1 MFLTWRILNGK
12 EAKLLYMDDS
22 EFVKKS
28 LKKEV
33 KEIQI
38 KDGSIIKKLRV
49 ELKSRGKIR
58 NLYGEF
64 WLFLFEIDDEWKEY
78 YVLVKTKLNS
88 ELTPNFTSKEVV
100 LRIDSACITGNL
112 FLDNSCDCKLQLETS
127 MKIVSNS
134 NEGLIIYIPRHDGRG
149 LGLENKLPTLSL
161 VYDMQYDTIKAFKKV
176 LNCNIT
182 DKRSYSGAIAILKFF
197 KISNDTNFILLTR
210 SKNKLKI
217 LNDNNYLNVKFIDIS
232 NSYNEII
239 ARNKKAKNDDE
250 NCLQ

>member
-1 MFLTWRILNGK
+1 
-12 EAKLLYMDDS
+12 MDDS

-28 LKKEV
+28 LNKET
-33 KEIQI
+33 KEIEI
-38 KDGSIIKKLRV
+38 KDGNNIRTLRV

-78 YVLVKTKLNS
+78 YVLVKAKLDS
-88 ELTPNFTSKEVV
+88 ELTPNFTSKEII

-112 FLDNSCDCKLQLETS
+112 FLDNSCDCKLQLETA
-127 MKIVSNS
+127 MEIVSNS
-134 NEGLIIYIPRHDGRG
+134 NEGLIIYIPGQDGRG

-161 VYDMQYDTIKAFKKV
+161 IYEMQYDTIKAFKKV
-176 LNCNIT
+176 LNCNNT
-182 DKRSYSGAIAILKFF
+182 DQRSYSGAIAILKFF
-197 KISNDTNFILLTR
+197 KISNDTKFILLTR
-210 SKNKLKI
+210 SKNKSKI
-217 LNDNNYLNVKFIDIS
+217 LYENNFLNVKFIDVS

-250 NCLQ
+250 KLPPIEQPPLPVIS